1 MLFTF
6 SLVMIAQYMR
16 ISVNVV
22 GRHLFAATRSP
33 DGATTIDAIRS
44 MLPKSGLFG
53 IVNGT
58 EPEPGRKVDETD
70 LLQISPAVRDR
81 CLGSTEFFTGTGFPI
96 LAEVVSQ
103 ACIGTL
109 AKYVSINFSFEA
121 DSSDSDHPLLLLPR

>member
-6 SLVMIAQYMR
+6 SLVLIAQYMR

-33 DGATTIDAIRS
+33 EGATTLDAIRT
-44 MLPKSGLFG
+44 MLPTSGLFG
-53 IVNGT
+53 MLNGT

-109 AKYVSINFSFEA
+109 AKYVSSPIAFELISTETDRISFV
-121 DSSDSDHPLLLLPR
+121 LMR